1 MNPHRGKVG
10 YQPVQGG
17 IAAALPYVDQL
28 VAGHSLASFAEL
40 LKVVAH
46 A

>member
-1 MNPHRGKVG
+1 MNPHRGKIG

-17 IAAALPYVDQL
+17 IAAALPHVDQL
-28 VAGHSLASFAEL
+28 VAGHSLASFSEL

>member
-1 MNPHRGKVG
+1 MNPHRGKAG
-10 YQPVQGG
+10 YQPIQGG
-17 IAAALPYVDQL
+17 IAAALPYVDRF

-40 LKVVAH
+40 LEVVAH